1 MSNNASAA
9 VHFSRR
15 PRRRTRILEHHLRHA
30 ERAAGQQQQ
39 QQRRQRGNHAT
50 WGPPFIRALY
60 IEYEE
65 RRPAGERGG
74 RAGVHVLERV
84 EPAVPRLRQPAAA
97 PALPRQR
104 RGAEAE
110 AAAAAGMGFIAV
122 SEAFMLSTLPFA
134 MIIGAI

>member
-1 MSNNASAA
+1 MSNNASA

-15 PRRRTRILEHHLRHA
+15 PCRRTRILEPHLRHA

-39 QQRRQRGNHAT
+39 QQRRQQRGNILSVGRPASH
-50 WGPPFIRALY
+50 PRAAY
-60 IEYEE
+60 RASAEE

-110 AAAAAGMGFIAV
+110 ATATAGIGFIAV
-122 SEAFMLSTLPFA
+122 SEAFMLSVL
-134 MIIGAI
+134 IL